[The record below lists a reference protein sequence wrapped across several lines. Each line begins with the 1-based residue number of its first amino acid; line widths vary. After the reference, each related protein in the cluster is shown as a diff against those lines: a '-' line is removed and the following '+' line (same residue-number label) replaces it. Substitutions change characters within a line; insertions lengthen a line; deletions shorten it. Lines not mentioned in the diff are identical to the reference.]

1 MNTRLDRLML
11 GLLAAYGVTVLVAFI
26 GGCIYAT
33 TLGSDHEGNLQP
45 VGSLPLGAIL
55 GIGVV
60 VALATAVIAAVAAFA
75 LALPLFAFLL
85 RRNVSS
91 AVAYL
96 GAGVLLALATIAI
109 FALAHYFADFLTGS
123 DFLFGLLA
131 IAITGPL
138 AGAMFWIVAVRREAA
153 L

>member
-1 MNTRLDRLML
+1 MSTRRDGLML
-11 GLLAAYGVTVLVAFI
+11 GLLAAYGVTVLVAFV

-33 TLGSDHEGNLQP
+33 TLGNSHDGNLQP
-45 VGSLPLGAIL
+45 VASLPLSAIL

-60 VALATAVIAAVAAFA
+60 VALATAVIAAVTAFV

-85 RRNVSS
+85 RQNISS

-96 GAGVLLALATIAI
+96 GAGVLLSLATTAI
-109 FALAHYFADFLTGS
+109 VAVVHYFADFLTGS
-123 DFLFGLLA
+123 DFQFGVLA
-131 IAITGPL
+131 IAISGPL
-138 AGAMFWIVAVRREAA
+138 AGVMFWIVAVRRGPA